1 MGKGKEV
8 VQLYKSQEKKL
19 IWLSFGVAIA
29 NTLTEQEPVV
39 PCSASEC
46 PGSGVL
52 CCKDA
57 KTGDPFYKRA

>member
-1 MGKGKEV
+1 M
-8 VQLYKSQEKKL
+8 KKL
-19 IWLSFGVAIA
+19 ILFFFATILSFGVAIA